1 MSAVILKWMAAVA
14 VSDYGVVLI
23 SSFESFFCIFSYL
36 HFGWNDWSAFCVVRS
51 FRMMKAPSLSKINEK
66 FMYKP
71 KPTPIIST
79 KVQVRK
85 DTKNT
90 FKA

>member
-1 MSAVILKWMAAVA
+1 MIFESMTVVA
-14 VSDYGVVLI
+14 VSYYGVVLI
-23 SSFESFFCIFSYL
+23 SSFESIFCIFSYL

-51 FRMMKAPSLSKINEK
+51 LRMMKAPSLSKINEK

-71 KPTPIIST
+71 KHTPIIPT
-79 KVQVRK
+79 KMQVRK